1 LPIRDCAFH
10 LEKQYV
16 SATLPVLAWIVV
28 GAGRHE
34 FPPRFPTRVPG
45 QAVIINSINM
55 LSELARDLH
64 WCPRGPAS
72 LGVMKKQTRQ

>member
-1 LPIRDCAFH
+1 
-10 LEKQYV
+10 
-16 SATLPVLAWIVV
+16 LPVLTWIVV

-34 FPPRFPTRVPG
+34 FPPRFLTRVPG

-55 LSELARDLH
+55 LSGLARDLH

-72 LGVMKKQTRQ
+72 LGVM